1 MLKVKQCW
9 VPICI
14 LNQSIKNDLEV
25 AYPLGR
31 SSSSWYLVELEFGNA
46 GFWGEGKTGVPG
58 EKPLRAIKKGQQQT
72 QPIYGVHASIG
83 TLASLVA
90 GECFTT
96 APSLFTP
103 GPLRLRKCYLLGQNQ
118 GSEQIFPRK
127 RSLGVPAK
135 SLIWSFFSLKLRY
148 PALYSIY
155 SSGAGFIAACNY
167 NYKLFLFNCQLRILW
182 YSPYATT
189 ELFDELKVSAPLY
202 LWALIFQWTAV

>member
-25 AYPLGR
+25 AYTLGR

-58 EKPLRAIKKGQQQT
+58 EKPLRAIKKGQQQI

-96 APSLFTP
+96 TPSLFTP
-103 GPLRLRKCYLLGQNQ
+103 GPLRLRN
-118 GSEQIFPRK
+118 
-127 RSLGVPAK
+127 V
-135 SLIWSFFSLKLRY
+135 
-148 PALYSIY
+148 IY
-155 SSGAGFIAACNY
+155 
-167 NYKLFLFNCQLRILW
+167 
-182 YSPYATT
+182 
-189 ELFDELKVSAPLY
+189 
-202 LWALIFQWTAV
+202 